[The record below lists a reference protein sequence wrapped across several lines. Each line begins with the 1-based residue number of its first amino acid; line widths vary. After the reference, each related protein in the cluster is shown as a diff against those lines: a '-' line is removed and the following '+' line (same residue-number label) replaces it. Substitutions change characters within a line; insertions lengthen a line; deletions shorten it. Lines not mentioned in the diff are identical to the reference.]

1 MKKSNDAT
9 VIVCLDISLITQ
21 YYSINYFRFN
31 ALTINMS
38 QISVRVQTYLVLGVI
53 IACFSILYPKIFHP
67 MLLHLLGFTKNRHT
81 EEHTRFE
88 NLRLNGHHA
97 QKPIRAS
104 EGIVQQDQG
113 KRGGIMSIVLPV
125 YAVGIVLYLFYTLSK
140 IFSSKRRKNTD
151 KKEEFLRQ
159 YYRDFHYDV
168 DRGKFRMGH
177 DSSDDD
183 DDTAETDTF
192 GNPSLN
198 FLSSRKSSG
207 DSNCKPFEWG
217 SVFKGSYPD
226 IYRSA
231 KSLPKDLGKLLMR
244 MERQDLD
251 TEELSRLRVR
261 LEQTEHEMT
270 RILQAM
276 QSAEDALR
284 GSIEEQE
291 IDEGIFTTISDREQS
306 GVNLNEYEDMASEVL
321 DKEITEENESERDFN
336 ISQSKENLEIPYEE
350 VTTFDDHN
358 KGDVTESC
366 IRRRLVTSN

>member
-1 MKKSNDAT
+1 
-9 VIVCLDISLITQ
+9 
-21 YYSINYFRFN
+21 
-31 ALTINMS
+31 MS

-125 YAVGIVLYLFYTLSK
+125 YAV
-140 IFSSKRRKNTD
+140 
-151 KKEEFLRQ
+151 EEFLRQ

-183 DDTAETDTF
+183 DDAAETDTF
-192 GNPSLN
+192 GNPNLN

-207 DSNCKPFEWG
+207 DSNRKPFEWG
-217 SVFKGSYPD
+217 SIFKGSYPD

-291 IDEGIFTTISDREQS
+291 IDEGIFTTISDREPS
-306 GVNLNEYEDMASEVL
+306 GVNLNEYEDTASEVL
-321 DKEITEENESERDFN
+321 DKEILEENESVRHLN

-358 KGDVTESC
+358 KG
-366 IRRRLVTSN
+366 

>member
-1 MKKSNDAT
+1 
-9 VIVCLDISLITQ
+9 
-21 YYSINYFRFN
+21 
-31 ALTINMS
+31 MS

-81 EEHTRFE
+81 EEHTKFE
-88 NLRLNGHHA
+88 NFRLNGHHT

-140 IFSSKRRKNTD
+140 IFSSKHRKNTD

-192 GNPSLN
+192 GNSSNLD
-198 FLSSRKSSG
+198 FLRPRKSSG
-207 DSNCKPFEWG
+207 DSSRKPFEWG

-251 TEELSRLRVR
+251 AEELSRLRVR

-291 IDEGIFTTISDREQS
+291 IDEGIFTTTPHREQS
-306 GVNLNEYEDMASEVL
+306 GVNLSEDEYIENEVL
-321 DKEITEENESERDFN
+321 DREITEENESVHDFN
-336 ISQSKENLEIPYEE
+336 ISQSKENLEIPYED
-350 VTTFDDHN
+350 VTTFDDHD
-358 KGDVTESC
+358 KDVTESC
-366 IRRRLVTSN
+366 IRRRLVTST

>member
-1 MKKSNDAT
+1 MMLHYVTCNTPA
-9 VIVCLDISLITQ
+9 V
-21 YYSINYFRFN
+21 
-31 ALTINMS
+31 NMS

-67 MLLHLLGFTKNRHT
+67 MLLHLLGFSKNRHT

-97 QKPIRAS
+97 HKPIRAS

-125 YAVGIVLYLFYTLSK
+125 YAVGIVLYLLYTLSK
-140 IFSSKRRKNTD
+140 IFSSKRRKKTD

-183 DDTAETDTF
+183 DEISETDTL
-192 GNPSLN
+192 GNSSNPD
-198 FLSSRKSSG
+198 FLSPRRSVK
-207 DSNCKPFEWG
+207 DSNRKPFKWG
-217 SVFKGSYPD
+217 SVFNDSSYPD

-231 KSLPKDLGKLLMR
+231 RSLPKDLGKLLMR

-251 TEELSRLRVR
+251 TEELSHLRVR
-261 LEQTEHEMT
+261 LEQTEQEMT

-291 IDEGIFTTISDREQS
+291 MDEEIFTTTSHREQS
-306 GVNLNEYEDMASEVL
+306 TMNLDKTEINSVEVL
-321 DKEITEENESERDFN
+321 DKEITEENGSN
-336 ISQSKENLEIPYEE
+336 CSSSVSQSRENIQGPYEE
-350 VTTFDDHN
+350 ATTFGVYDEGN
-358 KGDVTESC
+358 VPESC